1 MVYYDYWKKLH
12 VSCNI
17 FGKENAM
24 VKLAGAFTALVT
36 PLKDGGAVDYDGWR
50 RLIEFQLAEGIDGLV
65 PLGTTGETPT
75 LEDDEEAELIRIVVE
90 VVKGRVPLVV
100 GAGSNSTKSML
111 FYAKRARDLGADAA
125 LIATP
130 YYNKPNDSGL
140 LKHFEAAASVGIPV
154 VIYNIPGRTG
164 RNIPTA
170 LMKELMRLPGIIGVK
185 EASGDINQIGEVI
198 DAAAKIRPDFQV
210 TSGDD
215 GLVLPVMA
223 LGGVGVVSVVSNLIP
238 KRIAEFT
245 RTLLRGDYAAG
256 RLQHFE
262 LLPLFRAAF
271 VETNPVPIKAAMQMA
286 NIPVGPV
293 RPPLGPLA
301 PASEKLL
308 RETLVN
314 LKIIAG

>member
-1 MVYYDYWKKLH
+1 MMV
-12 VSCNI
+12 S
-17 FGKENAM
+17 
-24 VKLAGAFTALVT
+24 LAGTFTALIT
-36 PLKDGGAVDYDGWR
+36 PLKDDGAVDYDGWR
-50 RLIEFQLAEGIDGLV
+50 RLIEFQLEEGIAGLV

-75 LEDDEEAELIRIVVE
+75 LEDDEEERLIRIAVE
-90 VVKGRVPLVV
+90 RAGGKVPLVI

-111 FYAKRARDLGADAA
+111 FYAKRAKDLGADAV

-140 LKHFEAAASVGIPV
+140 LKHFEAAASVDIPI

-170 LMKELMRLPGIIGVK
+170 LMKELMTLPQVIGVK

-198 DAAAKIRPDFQV
+198 DAAAKIRPGFQV

-223 LGGVGVVSVVSNLIP
+223 LGGTGVISVVSNLIP
-238 KRIAEFT
+238 KRMTDFT
-245 RTLLRGDYAAG
+245 GALCRGDYAEG
-256 RLQHFE
+256 RRLHYE

-271 VETNPVPIKAAMQMA
+271 VETNPVPIKAAMNMA
-286 NIPVGPV
+286 HLPAGPV
-293 RPPLGPLA
+293 RPPLGPLSA
-301 PASEKLL
+301 TSEKLL
-308 RETLVN
+308 RETLIG
-314 LKIIAG
+314 LRIIAATCRGGEADAS

>member
-1 MVYYDYWKKLH
+1 
-12 VSCNI
+12 
-17 FGKENAM
+17 M

-36 PLKDGGAVDYDGWR
+36 PLKDDGAVDYDGWR

-75 LEDDEEAELIRIVVE
+75 LEDDEEERLIRIAVE

-111 FYAKRARDLGADAA
+111 FYVKRARDLGADAA
-125 LIATP
+125 LVATP

-140 LKHFEAAASVGIPV
+140 LGHFEAAASAGIPI

-170 LMKELMRLPGIIGVK
+170 LMKELMRMPGIIGVK

-223 LGGVGVVSVVSNLIP
+223 LGGTGVVSVVSNLIP
-238 KRIAEFT
+238 KRIAAFT
-245 RTLLRGDYAAG
+245 RTLLHGDFAAG
-256 RLQHFE
+256 RLQHFA

-286 NIPVGPV
+286 QISVGPV

-308 RETLVN
+308 RETLVS